1 MRLLLTVAVTV
12 VVAACSSPKQAEQ
25 PPHRVTSVLI
35 VCDGIPS
42 RTETPYTIIMSGRT
56 CLQDPS
62 HQMRLTV
69 VTHEGN
75 TYTVL
80 TDYDPSI
87 EAGDVWPLAE

>member
-1 MRLLLTVAVTV
+1 
-12 VVAACSSPKQAEQ
+12 
-25 PPHRVTSVLI
+25 
-35 VCDGIPS
+35 
-42 RTETPYTIIMSGRT
+42 
-56 CLQDPS
+56 
-62 HQMRLTV
+62 MRLTV